1 MPFSLLDEVSV
12 FPLRAILF
20 QSLLL
25 LVAIAI
31 EATVLRKQLRI
42 GFQPSIRY
50 AATLNLLTV
59 VIGWIVFLGLEPV
72 LPASVR
78 TQIISYVLFGHFYSN
93 SMARGIGAVVV
104 AVGLVTFFVTFSI
117 KAKALEWLTWILG
130 KPIVKPVERTNPN
143 RIRYGRS
150 RPDQPA
156 APPHLLA
163 VLRANALSF
172 TAILLLLLLRNRIG
186 QGL

>member
-1 MPFSLLDEVSV
+1 MPFSLLDEVAV

-31 EATVLRKQLRI
+31 EATVLRRQLRL

-59 VIGWIVFLGLEPV
+59 VVGWVVFLGLEPA
-72 LPASVR
+72 LPANAR
-78 TQIISYVLFGHFYSN
+78 TQVISYVLFDHFYSN
-93 SMARGIGAVVV
+93 SMARGVGAAVV
-104 AVGLVTFFVTFSI
+104 AAGLVTFFVAFWI
-117 KAKALEWLTWILG
+117 KAKGLEWLTWILG
-130 KPIVKPVERTNPN
+130 VPIVKPVERTNPN

-150 RPDQPA
+150 RPDQPT

-172 TAILLLLLLRNRIG
+172 TAVLLLLLLRNRIG